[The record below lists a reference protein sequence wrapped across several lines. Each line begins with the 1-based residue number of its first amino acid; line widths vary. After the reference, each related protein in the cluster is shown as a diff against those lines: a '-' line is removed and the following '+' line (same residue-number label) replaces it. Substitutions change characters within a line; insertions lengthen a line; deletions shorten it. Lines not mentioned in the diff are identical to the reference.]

1 MMSFGAFHTRRYYR
15 IAASFLFFT
24 QGLIFA
30 SWASRIPDIKHLLGL
45 STGALGTVLS
55 AMPAG
60 QFVAMALS
68 GYLVSRY
75 GSKKVLGWAAILY
88 PTTLVLL
95 GTVSAV
101 WQLVGGLL
109 VFGMTSNLINIAI
122 NTQGIGIERLYGR
135 SIMASFHGIWSLGGF
150 FGGLL
155 STLVVGFELIPF
167 YHFLVV
173 YFIAL
178 MVLFALKG
186 MLMPRDLVRREGSG
200 PIRVFAKPDRYIAL
214 LGFMVFANLICESTM
229 FNWSS
234 IYFEDVIKPNPNL
247 VRMGYIG
254 FMCTMAIGR
263 LTADKIVNR
272 FGVQNTIRASS
283 ITIAI
288 GMLLSALFPSLV
300 MATIGFL
307 LVGFGSASIVPICYS
322 MAGKSTKMLP
332 GIALATVGTIGFMGY
347 TMGPPMVGLVADWLD
362 LRWAFA
368 LVALTSLAPI
378 FIVRRLLAKPIG

>member
-347 TMGPPMVGLVADWLD
+347 TIGPPMVGLVADWLD